1 MFETIEA
8 AFLLS
13 IERITTMTERK
24 VNDIGGLSAG
34 PICQDEH
41 PSTLHEKRV
50 DALLRLLTGPKLEA
64 FTVDAMRRAIES
76 NTEEDYRN
84 FAYYDKW
91 VRAVR
96 DLVIEQ
102 NILTKAEIE
111 ARVEL
116 LREKHK
122 KVAA

>member
-1 MFETIEA
+1 
-8 AFLLS
+8 
-13 IERITTMTERK
+13 MTERK
-24 VNDIGGLSAG
+24 VNDIGGLPAG
-34 PICQDEH
+34 PVCKDEH

-50 DALLRLLTGPKLEA
+50 DALLRLLSGPKLEA

-84 FAYYDKW
+84 LGYYDKW
-91 VRAVR
+91 IRAVR

-102 NILTKAEIE
+102 QVLTRDEID

-116 LREKHK
+116 LRAKHK

>member
-1 MFETIEA
+1 
-8 AFLLS
+8 
-13 IERITTMTERK
+13 MTERK
-24 VNDIGGLSAG
+24 VNDIGGLPAG
-34 PICQDEH
+34 PVCQDEH

-50 DALLRLLTGPKLEA
+50 DAILRILSGPKLEA
-64 FTVDAMRRAIES
+64 FSVDAMRRAIES

-84 FAYYDKW
+84 LGYYDKW
-91 VRAVR
+91 IRAVR

-102 NILTKAEIE
+102 QVLSRDEID

>member
-1 MFETIEA
+1 
-8 AFLLS
+8 
-13 IERITTMTERK
+13 MTERK
-24 VNDIGGLSAG
+24 VNDIGGLPAG
-34 PICQDEH
+34 PVCQDEH

-50 DALLRLLTGPKLEA
+50 DALLRLLSGPKLEA

-76 NTEEDYRN
+76 NTDEDYRN
-84 FAYYDKW
+84 LGYYDKW
-91 VRAVR
+91 IRAVR

-102 NILTKAEIE
+102 QVLSRDEIE

-122 KVAA
+122 KVLA

>member
-1 MFETIEA
+1 
-8 AFLLS
+8 
-13 IERITTMTERK
+13 MTERK
-24 VNDIGGLSAG
+24 VNDIGGLPAG

-50 DALLRLLTGPKLEA
+50 DALLRLLSGPKLEA

-76 NTEEDYRN
+76 NTDEDYRN
-84 FAYYDKW
+84 LGYYDKW

-102 NILTKAEIE
+102 QVLSRDEIE
-111 ARVEL
+111 TRVEL
-116 LREKHK
+116 LRKKHK

>member
-1 MFETIEA
+1 
-8 AFLLS
+8 
-13 IERITTMTERK
+13 MTERK
-24 VNDIGGLSAG
+24 VNDIGSLPAG
-34 PICQDEH
+34 PVCQDEH

-50 DALLRLLTGPKLEA
+50 DALLRILSGPKLEA

-76 NTEEDYRN
+76 NTEDDYRN
-84 FAYYDKW
+84 LGYYDKW
-91 VRAVR
+91 IRAVR

-102 NILTKAEIE
+102 QVLTRDEID

-116 LREKHK
+116 LRAKHK